1 MLLNWEKRGWK
12 DGAAIESLCSAVL
25 KYFVSFTKHH
35 PDFWAWCYHL
45 NTVSLQSPSVKS
57 LGLQC
62 SSFGRFHGSLRDGV
76 HWEVLRSLELDP
88 WKRCSWDSLLNPWSP
103 SLHLPN
109 AEIIGICH
117 QVQLNCFSVN
127 SLNNNNNNNKT
138 DGHTVNCLLLDSSY

>member
-88 WKRCSWDSLLNPWSP
+88 WKRCSWDSLLNPWAP

-127 SLNNNNNNNKT
+127 SLNNNNNNKT